1 VNPTVGSRRTGNRE
15 FWKFFTQ
22 NPAALG
28 KSRNKRAFPDFL
40 VFWGLRKTLKI
51 KKLEN
56 TERRDCAK
64 SACIR
69 NSLDF
74 YARNFTHI

>member
-1 VNPTVGSRRTGNRE
+1 
-15 FWKFFTQ
+15 
-22 NPAALG
+22 
-28 KSRNKRAFPDFL
+28 
-40 VFWGLRKTLKI
+40 LK
-51 KKLEN
+51 N

-74 YARNFTHI
+74 YARNFAHT